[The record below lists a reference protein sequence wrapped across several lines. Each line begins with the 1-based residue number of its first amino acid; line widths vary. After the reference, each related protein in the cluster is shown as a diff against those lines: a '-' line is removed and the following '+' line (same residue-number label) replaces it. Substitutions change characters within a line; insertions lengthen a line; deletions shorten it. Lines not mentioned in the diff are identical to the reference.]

1 MINRNFVSASSA
13 SIRGR
18 PLLDPV
24 SHSMGPDKGY
34 RPPSYGLPARPSVD
48 TPVSA
53 ASQSQQQGFP
63 QPQRYMPPIQ
73 QGFYPG
79 YGYGYQPN
87 VSGGYPSGGFYP
99 MYAAPAPSF
108 GQSLFRP
115 PVAANPEGYSYSTT
129 YLSSPYNQ
137 QASTP
142 DPPTKRQRP
151 NNSNVMTGG
160 SAKPWRNCSHPGC
173 KFVGPGDQVE
183 IHEED
188 RHLIYAPGKAPERS
202 KEEERF
208 AKRKGPLPPIQ
219 GTNITLNT
227 PEDIEKWI
235 AERKS
240 RWPTAKRVQE
250 KEQERQEAIA
260 RGEVPTKQRKGK
272 GRRNDPASL
281 AEEWGR
287 EVKDEEAD
295 IPRVFERER
304 GRGRG
309 RGRGSV
315 RGRGERPGNK
325 ERNDEIA
332 PVHPIVQASTQFQS
346 TLSREVNPTA
356 DGLVELSGYDTPAE
370 SASVSDSND
379 TGSSRESDFGSDS
392 SSDSSSSDSED
403 DHAKLKPAD
412 ASTSSP
418 ATTATKPSVPTIS
431 KPICKFFAH
440 QGRCKFNDRCRFAHV
455 ASDGTSVDTSA
466 QSENRKPTPH
476 QEKKKQPRQP
486 PVRKPNPFE
495 RPSMLGA
502 LLANPIQNTLSQIS
516 QTIRFLVANDMLQN
530 VEIRPGQAEEE
541 EKARNKVVLLDGS
554 SKDNNGATEDKLN
567 MEGVGDQVQEMKET
581 VEGSEAVA
589 QEKISI
595 V

>member
-1 MINRNFVSASSA
+1 
-13 SIRGR
+13 
-18 PLLDPV
+18 
-24 SHSMGPDKGY
+24 MGPRQGY
-34 RPPSYGLPARPSVD
+34 GHSSYGLPARPSFD
-48 TPVSA
+48 TPASA
-53 ASQSQQQGFP
+53 AGQSRQQGYP
-63 QPQRYMPPIQ
+63 QLQQYIPQAQ

-87 VSGGYPSGGFYP
+87 LSGGYPSGGFYP
-99 MYAAPAPSF
+99 MYATPAPSF

-115 PVAANPEGYSYSTT
+115 PVAVNPEGYSYSTT
-129 YLSSPYNQ
+129 YLSNQYSQ
-137 QASTP
+137 QAPASN
-142 DPPTKRQRP
+142 PPTKRQRP
-151 NNSNVMTGG
+151 NISNIMTGG
-160 SAKPWRNCSHPGC
+160 ESSAKPWRNCSHPGC

-188 RHLIYAPGKAPERS
+188 RHLIYAPGKVPERS
-202 KEEERF
+202 EEEERF

-250 KEQERQEAIA
+250 KEEERQAAIA
-260 RGEVPTKQRKGK
+260 RGEVPEKQRKGK

-287 EVKDEEAD
+287 EVKDEEAG

-309 RGRGSV
+309 RGRGSMW
-315 RGRGERPGNK
+315 GRSSRPGN
-325 ERNDEIA
+325 EVRNDEVA
-332 PVHPIVQASTQFQS
+332 PRQPILQPSIQS
-346 TLSREVNPTA
+346 QPTRNSKINPTA
-356 DGLVELSGYDTPAE
+356 DSPTGLGGYDTPAE
-370 SASVSDSND
+370 SASVS
-379 TGSSRESDFGSDS
+379 GSSDTESSVESDSESDS
-392 SSDSSSSDSED
+392 SSNSSSSNSED
-403 DHAKLKPAD
+403 DQTKLKLAD
-412 ASTSSP
+412 ASTSSS
-418 ATTATKPSVPTIS
+418 ATNATKPIAPAPS
-431 KPICKFFAH
+431 KPICKFFAQ

-455 ASDGTSVDTSA
+455 GPDGSFVDISA
-466 QSENRKPTPH
+466 QSEGQRPAPQ

-486 PVRKPNPFE
+486 PARKPNPFE

-516 QTIRFLVANDMLQN
+516 QTIRFLVANNMLQD

-554 SKDNNGATEDKLN
+554 NDNEAIDKNPN
-567 MEGVGDQVQEMKET
+567 MECVGDVVQQMKET
-581 VEGSEAVA
+581 VEGSEAIG
-589 QEKISI
+589 EDKIN
-595 V
+595 VV